1 MKSILSLQEHAAGT
15 FFFPPALERKIR
27 RSDGKDEQQHQH
39 THTAKEEEENPST
52 AAKKC

>member
-15 FFFPPALERKIR
+15 FFPAALERKIR
-27 RSDGKDEQQHQH
+27 RSDAGKDEQH
-39 THTAKEEEENPST
+39 THSGSEEEEENPST

>member
-15 FFFPPALERKIR
+15 FFPPALERKIR
-27 RSDGKDEQQHQH
+27 RGDGKDEL
-39 THTAKEEEENPST
+39 HTAGEEENPST

>member
-15 FFFPPALERKIR
+15 FFPPALERKIR
-27 RSDGKDEQQHQH
+27 RGDGKDEQHQH
-39 THTAKEEEENPST
+39 THTAGEEEEENPST